1 MGNNYK
7 RFMHAF
13 NELQKVIAEK
23 VGRDSDTH
31 FGELLGVARKQKDR
45 VIETYLTQIDF
56 YRELRNILAH
66 HTIDGGEVVA
76 YPSEALIKEMETVTE
91 KIKYNKKVEDLFLK
105 RVRTFEVTDSLNDV
119 LAIVN
124 RVRYTQF
131 PVFDQKELV
140 GMLSSIGVTKYF
152 AKEMNQNGIKI
163 SEATVGDIL
172 EVESELD
179 FFAVIPADKS
189 IFEIEELFLKKMKE
203 GHIAHTLLITADG
216 TVSAKED
223 LIGIITPWDI
233 PRVVASK

>member
-1 MGNNYK
+1 MRNNYK

-31 FGELLGVARKQKDR
+31 FGELLGVARKQKDK

-66 HTIDGGEVVA
+66 HTIDGGEVAA
-76 YPSEALIKEMETVTE
+76 YPSDALIKEMETVTE
-91 KIKYNKKVEDLFLK
+91 KIKYNKKVQDLFLK
-105 RVRTFEVTDSLNDV
+105 RVRTFDVNDSLKDV

-131 PVFDQKELV
+131 PVFDQNELV
-140 GMLSSIGVTKYF
+140 GMLSSIGVTKFF
-152 AKEMNQNGIKI
+152 AKEMNQNGAQI
-163 SEATVGDIL
+163 SEATIGDIL
-172 EVESELD
+172 EVESDQD

-189 IFEIEELFLKKMKE
+189 IFEIEELFLRKMKE
-203 GHIAHTLLITADG
+203 GHIAHTLLITEDG
-216 TVSAKED
+216 KVNRKED